1 MRRTGSIAR
10 GEIDQGDPRGG
21 ARPSTKRR
29 VMKKI
34 LPVIMCGGSGTR
46 VWPESRETLPK
57 QFIPLV
63 GERST
68 FQTTIAMLAD
78 PAFETPLVIS
88 NIDYRFLVADQL
100 REIGAVADIVLEPTR
115 RDSGPAV
122 AVAAGLATRRAPD
135 TIVVLLAADHVVRN
149 PAGLVELCKKA
160 AAAAADGYIVT
171 LGVKPDC
178 PATGYG
184 YLRPGA
190 PIAPASDVLKLDAFV
205 EKPDRETAQSY
216 IDAGYFWNS
225 GNFIFRADVMQA
237 EIAHFEPAI
246 AEAAEAAIDAA
257 EKDLGFLVLNDE
269 AFERAPKKSIDY
281 AVMESTEKAALIP
294 ADIGWS
300 DVGNWRAVWELSDRD
315 SFGNSVRGN
324 GVVMDAKNVHVRS
337 DDTLT
342 TVVGVDDIIVVTTQ
356 DAVLVLSHEH
366 GDSVKQLVDQLKR
379 ENRREAGEHK
389 RIFRPWG
396 YYQSI
401 DAGQRYQVK
410 RIVVK
415 PGERLSLQ
423 KHFHRAEHWIV
434 VKGTAEVG
442 RDEGVHLVHENES
455 IYLPIGCKHRLTN
468 PGKIDLELIEV
479 QTGSYLGEDD
489 IVRFEDA
496 YNRG

>member
-1 MRRTGSIAR
+1 MR
-10 GEIDQGDPRGG
+10 
-21 ARPSTKRR
+21 
-29 VMKKI
+29 KI
-34 LPVIMCGGSGTR
+34 QPVIMCGGSGTR

-68 FQTTIAMLAD
+68 FQTTMQMLAD
-78 PAFETPLVIS
+78 PAFETPIIIS
-88 NIDYRFLVADQL
+88 NKDYRFLLADQL
-100 REIGAVADIVLEPTR
+100 REIGAEAEIVLEPTR

-122 AVAAGLATRRAPD
+122 AVAAGLAARRAPD
-135 TIVVLLAADHVVRN
+135 TVVVVLAADHVVRDR
-149 PAGLVELCKKA
+149 PGLVQLCKKA
-160 AAAAADGYIVT
+160 GDAAAEGYIVT
-171 LGVKPDC
+171 LGIKPDN

-190 PIAPASDVLKLDAFV
+190 PIAAGSEVLKLEAFV
-205 EKPDRETAQSY
+205 EKPDRETAQKY
-216 IDAGYFWNS
+216 IDAGYYWNS
-225 GNFIFRADVMQA
+225 GNFIFRADVMQS
-237 EIAHFEPAI
+237 EIAQFEPAM
-246 AEAAEAAIDAA
+246 AEAAEAAIEGAQ
-257 EKDLGFLVLNDE
+257 KDLGFLVLDGE

-281 AVMESTEKAALIP
+281 AVMEKTDKAALIP

-300 DVGNWRAVWELSDRD
+300 DVGTWRAVWELSERD
-315 SFGNSVRGN
+315 EAGNSVRGN
-324 GVVMDAKNVHVRS
+324 AVVMDAHNVHVRS
-337 DDTLT
+337 EEILT
-342 TVVGVDDIIVVTTQ
+342 TVVGVDDVIVVTTQ

-366 GDSVKQLVDQLKR
+366 GDQVKQLVDQLKT

-401 DAGQRYQVK
+401 DGGQRYQVK

-434 VKGTAEVG
+434 VRGTAEVG
-442 RDEGVHLVHENES
+442 RDEEVHLVHENES
-455 IYLPIGCKHRLTN
+455 IYLPSGCKHRLTN

-489 IVRFEDA
+489 IVRFQDV
-496 YNRG
+496 YNRN